1 MIHGER
7 CSNSKVLHEQRPI
20 LWVMS
25 YNTLL
30 IFNFTFA
37 MAAPRSIKFDQD
49 KFIISDGSLKV
60 IHGEDKDPLL
70 LLDLGLG
77 HGPKNR

>member
-1 MIHGER
+1 
-7 CSNSKVLHEQRPI
+7 
-20 LWVMS
+20 MS
-25 YNTLL
+25 DNTLL

-37 MAAPRSIKFDQD
+37 MAAPRSIEFDQD

-60 IHGEDKDPLL
+60 VRGEDEDPLI

-77 HGPKNR
+77 HGPHNR